1 MERQPIPVRIGEQAS
16 TPGGELIRVDFVNK
30 KVARRDQQKPGKV
43 PRYESEHAV
52 VAESLGISVRS
63 LNVLSEDEGFVEVSQ
78 GDPIVAATHIGD
90 GDGHDRLVVM
100 SFGMDPDVAASIA
113 DQHKSRLQDEISEVS
128 KEASINNRMT
138 GFQVRE
144 AMKDGR
150 EGREVVIFSQAAD
163 GRKKTERRRVKGKIA
178 EVIPLFPN
186 VEAEIPAAA

>member
-1 MERQPIPVRIGEQAS
+1 MERAPISVQIDS
-16 TPGGELIRVDFVNK
+16 DIKTPGGEHIRVDFVNR

-52 VAESLGISVRS
+52 VAESLGISVKS
-63 LNVLSEDEGFVEVSQ
+63 LNVLSEDEGYVEVAH

-100 SFGMDPDVAASIA
+100 SFGMDPDVAAVIA

-144 AMKDGR
+144 AIRDGR
-150 EGREVVIFSQAAD
+150 EGREVVIFSQAKD
-163 GRKKTERRRVKGKIA
+163 GRKHKETRRVKGKFA

-186 VEAEIPAAA
+186 LEEEISAAA